1 MGYQRRVHGDSL
13 RSTMSSTP
21 GMWTGN
27 YDRPG
32 IWRGSASYVRNP
44 YHTSSV
50 PHNATAGY
58 HPDRRYQAAAATH
71 RLVDTVRQDAIRQD
85 LSAGYGHSFL
95 APYANAQA
103 YQYALPLH
111 SGTRPTPNAGSVPD
125 EVYVAAHHEK
135 FAPETACEK
144 ELRQLRQPVE
154 IGSDRWSSLS
164 SAGLGKVPPSTETS
178 ISHLSW

>member
-58 HPDRRYQAAAATH
+58 HPDRRYQAARTPSARTCS
-71 RLVDTVRQDAIRQD
+71 LDTVI
-85 LSAGYGHSFL
+85 LSSRLTQTPKLTNTHCPSIPALAQHQTQARFL
-95 APYANAQA
+95 MKFTSP
-103 YQYALPLH
+103 PI
-111 SGTRPTPNAGSVPD
+111 TR
-125 EVYVAAHHEK
+125 
-135 FAPETACEK
+135 
-144 ELRQLRQPVE
+144 
-154 IGSDRWSSLS
+154 SSLQKRRVRRS
-164 SAGLGKVPPSTETS
+164 YASCASQWRLAVTDGAACLQLV
-178 ISHLSW
+178 